1 VSDGAPELLLFD
13 LDGTLVDSVPD
24 LACCL
29 NAMLTE
35 LALPAASEDEVRMW
49 VGNGAERLVKRAL
62 TRRMDG
68 EPEDQALLSRALAR
82 LMEIYGENT
91 DQYSQLYPGVI
102 EGLDYAR
109 SLGCPL
115 GVVTNKAERFTVP
128 LLRSLGIFDRF
139 DIVVGGDTLATQ
151 KPHPGPLLHCAE
163 QYRAAPARS
172 VMIGDSVNDLQAAR
186 AAGMR
191 ILCVS
196 YGYNH
201 GQDIGTHGPDAI
213 LHSLAEL
220 PAHL

>member
-1 VSDGAPELLLFD
+1 MNDGAPEMLLFD

-24 LACCL
+24 LAWCL
-29 NAMLTE
+29 NAMLAE
-35 LALPAASEDEVRMW
+35 LALPAASEDDVRMW
-49 VGNGAERLVKRAL
+49 VGNGAERLVKRAI

-68 EPEDQALLSRALAR
+68 EPADRALLQRAMAQ
-82 LMEIYGENT
+82 LMEIYAANT
-91 DQYSQLYPGVI
+91 DRYSQLYPGVI
-102 EGLDYAR
+102 EGLNYAR

-128 LLRSLGIFDRF
+128 LMRSLGILDHF
-139 DIVVGGDTLATQ
+139 DIVVGGDTLPTQ
-151 KPHPGPLLHCAE
+151 KPDPGPLLHCAG

-172 VMIGDSVNDLQAAR
+172 VMIGDSINDLQAAR

-201 GQDIGTHGPDAI
+201 GNDIGAYGPDAV
-213 LHSLAEL
+213 LHTLAEL

>member
-1 VSDGAPELLLFD
+1 VSEGAPELLLFD

-24 LACCL
+24 LAFCL

-35 LALPAASEDEVRMW
+35 LALPAASEEEVRVW

-68 EPEDQALLSRALAR
+68 EPEDQALLRRALAR
-82 LMEIYGENT
+82 LMEIYAENT
-91 DQYSQLYPGVI
+91 DQYSQLYPGAT

-115 GVVTNKAERFTVP
+115 GLVTNKAERFTVP
-128 LLRSLGIFDRF
+128 LMRSLGIFDRF
-139 DIVVGGDTLATQ
+139 DIVVGGDTLPTQ

-163 QYRAAPARS
+163 QYRAAPAHS
-172 VMIGDSVNDLQAAR
+172 VMIGDSINDLQAAR

-201 GQDIGTHGPDAI
+201 GNDIGTHGPDAI

>member
-1 VSDGAPELLLFD
+1 MSEGAPELLLFD

-24 LACCL
+24 LAFCL

-35 LALPAASEDEVRMW
+35 LALPAASEDDVRMW

-68 EPEDQALLSRALAR
+68 EPEDETLLRRALAR
-82 LMEIYGENT
+82 LMEIYAENT
-91 DQYSQLYPGVI
+91 DQYSQLYPGVT

-128 LLRSLGIFDRF
+128 LMRSLGILDRF
-139 DIVVGGDTLATQ
+139 DIVVGGDTLPTQ

-163 QYRAAPARS
+163 HYRAAPARS
-172 VMIGDSVNDLQAAR
+172 VMIGDSINDLQAAR

-201 GQDIGTHGPDAI
+201 GNDIGTHGPDAI

>member
-1 VSDGAPELLLFD
+1 MSDRAPEMLLFD

-24 LACCL
+24 LAFCL

-35 LALPAASEDEVRMW
+35 LALPAASEEEVRMW
-49 VGNGAERLVKRAL
+49 VGNGAERLIKRAI

-68 EPEDQALLSRALAR
+68 EPEDRALLQRALAR
-82 LMEIYGENT
+82 LMEIYAENT
-91 DQYSQLYPGVI
+91 DQYSRLYPGVI
-102 EGLDYAR
+102 EGLGYAR

-115 GVVTNKAERFTVP
+115 GLVTNKAERFTLP
-128 LLRSLGIFDRF
+128 LMRSLGILDHF
-139 DIVVGGDTLATQ
+139 DIVVGGDTLPTQ
-151 KPHPGPLLHCAE
+151 KPHPGPLLHCAG

-172 VMIGDSVNDLQAAR
+172 VMIGDSINDLQAAR

-201 GQDIGTHGPDAI
+201 GNDIGTHGPDAI